1 MTRILVG
8 VDGSPAAERALRW
21 AAAEADLRGAELE
34 VVMCW
39 EMPVLL
45 PTVTV
50 GSVIGQVTD
59 NLVTVADGVLKR
71 SRDTVSEVGQVE
83 VHTTVLEGHPARVLL
98 DLAEKA
104 ELLVVGSTGHGELA
118 GVLMGSVA
126 LHCVTHSPCPVVV
139 VPDAPPRRAS

>member
-8 VDGSPAAERALRW
+8 QDGSPAAEGALRW
-21 AAAEADLRGAELE
+21 AATEAELRGAVLE
-34 VVMCW
+34 IVMCW

-45 PTVTV
+45 PAVTV
-50 GSVIGQVTD
+50 GSVIEQVTD
-59 NLVTVADGVLKR
+59 NLSTVADDVLKR
-71 SRDTVSEVGQVE
+71 SGDIVSEIAQVE
-83 VHTTVLEGHPARVLL
+83 VHTTVFEGHPASVLI

-104 ELLVVGSTGHGELA
+104 DLLVVGSTGHGALT

-139 VPDAPPRRAS
+139 VPHALPRPKA